1 MRHRKSGRKL
11 KRTAS
16 HRKATLNALCTALFR
31 HKKIKTTLAKAKE
44 TRMVAERLLTRAK
57 NAAAGGSIA
66 TNVHARRQVARFIKD
81 REVVK
86 ELFGEIAT
94 KIGNRPGGYTRVV
107 KLGRRFGDGG
117 EVAMI
122 ELVDYNTGETPAKKA
137 KAAKESHKDVK
148 KDAKKEAAKEVKKER
163 KKGKREGAAAAA
175 EKESKPA

>member
-31 HKKIKTTLAKAKE
+31 HKKIRTTLAKAKE
-44 TRMVAERLLTRAK
+44 TRMVAEKLLTRAK
-57 NAAAGGSIA
+57 NAAAEGSIA
-66 TNVHARRQVARFIKD
+66 NNVHARRQVARFIKD

-117 EVAMI
+117 EVAII
-122 ELVDYNTGETPAKKA
+122 ELVDFNTGEAPAKKA
-137 KAAKESHKDVK
+137 KAAKESK
-148 KDAKKEAAKEVKKER
+148 KGAQKEAKKEADKEVKKER
-163 KKGKREGAAAAA
+163 RKGKTEEAAA